1 MEENIGS
8 FYKNVPMRLYCRF
21 RGEVLGEEME
31 PHKKFGSEERYNL
44 VKQKCLTN
52 ILAYMY

>member
-1 MEENIGS
+1 MGS
-8 FYKNVPMRLYCRF
+8 FYENVPMRLYCRF

-31 PHKKFGSEERYNL
+31 PHKKFGREERYNL